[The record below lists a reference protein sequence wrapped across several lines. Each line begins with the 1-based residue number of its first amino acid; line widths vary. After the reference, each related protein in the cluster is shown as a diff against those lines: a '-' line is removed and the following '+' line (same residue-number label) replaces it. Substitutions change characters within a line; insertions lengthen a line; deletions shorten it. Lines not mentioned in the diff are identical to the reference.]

1 MKKDIKNNVNNN
13 AKKSAKKANI
23 AMDKEL
29 VNEIRM
35 YHLAHNRLVDKMIA
49 LSGNPTFVLAT
60 MHAIHAISMKY
71 EQDTVC
77 TLLRTQKE
85 SNGEK

>member
-1 MKKDIKNNVNNN
+1 MKKDVKKNMKKN
-13 AKKSAKKANI
+13 AQKSDQKSKITLAQ
-23 AMDKEL
+23 EL
-29 VNEIRM
+29 VNEIRT
-35 YHLAHNRLVDKMIA
+35 YHLAHNRLVNKLIA

-60 MHAIHAISMKY
+60 LHAVHAISMKY

-77 TLLRTQKE
+77 TMLVTRKE

>member
-1 MKKDIKNNVNNN
+1 MKKDMKKN
-13 AKKSAKKANI
+13 AKKNSQKGDQKTRI
-23 AMDKEL
+23 SMDHEL

-35 YHLAHNRLVDKMIA
+35 YHLAHNRLVNKLIA
-49 LSGNPTFVLAT
+49 LSDNPTFVLAT
-60 MHAIHAISMKY
+60 LHAVHAISMKY

-77 TLLRTQKE
+77 TLLRTRKE

>member
-1 MKKDIKNNVNNN
+1 MKKDMKNNVNNN
-13 AKKSAKKANI
+13 AKKSAQKANI

-60 MHAIHAISMKY
+60 MHAVHAISMKY

-77 TLLRTQKE
+77 TLLSTQKE

>member
-1 MKKDIKNNVNNN
+1 MKKGMKKNAQKGAQK
-13 AKKSAKKANI
+13 AKI
-23 AMDKEL
+23 ALDQEL
-29 VNEIRM
+29 VDEIKM
-35 YHLAHNRLVDKMIA
+35 YHRAHNRLVNKLIA

-60 MHAIHAISMKY
+60 LHAVHAISMKY

-77 TLLRTQKE
+77 TLLSTQKE

>member
-1 MKKDIKNNVNNN
+1 MKKDVKKNMKKN
-13 AKKSAKKANI
+13 AQKSAHKANI
-23 AMDKEL
+23 AMDHEL
-29 VNEIRM
+29 VNEIKM
-35 YHLAHNRLVDKMIA
+35 YHRAHNRLINKLIA

-60 MHAIHAISMKY
+60 MHAVHAISMKY

-77 TLLRTQKE
+77 TLLSTQKE